1 MATVVAVAV
10 GEVDGGRLAKDE
22 ATSFVD
28 DSNGVGECGVK
39 GEGKCLVGE
48 RDVAV
53 AKGE

>member
-1 MATVVAVAV
+1 VGAAAAAAV
-10 GEVDGGRLAKDE
+10 GEADDGGLAK
-22 ATSFVD
+22 ASFVD

-53 AKGE
+53 VKGEKVD